1 MKTGVNGTLGA
12 RRRLLY
18 VADAN
23 AKYTHSVDFDVAYDG
38 ETDALSTV
46 KTLRAALSLGLAY
59 TLGKL
64 TAGIGGKL
72 DSRHSRSS
80 REGFEPINVFD
91 YQYGATLQYTIPA
104 VNLNLSTDIKMFS
117 RRGYGSPQMNT
128 DDLAWNA
135 QLSRSFL
142 KGRLT
147 AKLTAYD
154 ILRQISTKAFSIN
167 AQGRT
172 ETRYNCIPRY
182 VMLSLAYKFTKKAKP
197 AGNK

>member
-1 MKTGVNGTLGA
+1 M
-12 RRRLLY
+12 
-18 VADAN
+18 ADAN
-23 AKYTHSVDFDVAYDG
+23 AKYTHSVDFDVAYD
-38 ETDALSTV
+38 TPSALLSTV
-46 KTLRAALSLGLAY
+46 KTLRAGLSLRLAY
-59 TLGKL
+59 TMGKL

-91 YQYGATLQYTIPA
+91 YQYGAILQYTIP
-104 VNLNLSTDIKMFS
+104 VLNLDLSTDFNVFS
-117 RRGYGSPQMNT
+117 RRGYGSAEMNT

>member
-1 MKTGVNGTLGA
+1 MD
-12 RRRLLY
+12 Y
-18 VADAN
+18 Q
-23 AKYTHSVDFDVAYDG
+23 HSVDFDVAYDG
-38 ETDALSTV
+38 ETGALSKVNTV
-46 KTLRAALSLGLAY
+46 ATALNLRLAY

-72 DSRHSRSS
+72 DSRHSRSGRS
-80 REGFEPINVFD
+80 GFETIDVFD
-91 YQYGATLQYTIPA
+91 FQYGANLQYTIPA

-117 RRGYGSPQMNT
+117 RRGYGSPEMNT

-154 ILRQISTKAFSIN
+154 ILRQISAKAYSVN

-182 VMLSLAYKFTKKAKP
+182 VMFSVAYKFTQKAKD
-197 AGNK
+197 KK